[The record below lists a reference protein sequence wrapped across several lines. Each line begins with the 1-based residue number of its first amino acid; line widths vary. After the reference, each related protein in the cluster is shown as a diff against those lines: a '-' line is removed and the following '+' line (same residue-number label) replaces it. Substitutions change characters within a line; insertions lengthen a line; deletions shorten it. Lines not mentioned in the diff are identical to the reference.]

1 VSERTTD
8 EQFRALVTDPPVT
21 LDEAKKWWAW
31 FSPELRLAM
40 AKTAP
45 KVAGKWS
52 RSPTGA
58 TIRPDATPHRSG
70 GMLGIVTK
78 AVTAAGWFAQVLTV
92 HLGLFPSEAEAQS
105 ACDAEL
111 IRQGYVLENEP

>member
-1 VSERTTD
+1 MSKRTTD

-31 FSPELRLAM
+31 FSPELRLVM

-45 KVAGKWS
+45 KVAGRWKGDGVIVWREVNGEPYVIAGRTRVDGYLRIGS
-52 RSPTGA
+52 APMQDVQA
-58 TIRPDATPHRSG
+58 TSLDLIQA
-70 GMLGIVTK
+70 
-78 AVTAAGWFAQVLTV
+78 
-92 HLGLFPSEAEAQS
+92 

-111 IRQGYVLENEP
+111 IRQGYVLDNGKTTK